1 MADNRYERN
10 KEMIVLKKKNEIKI
24 NIPSSLE
31 NLSLIRA
38 LVKTYLDI
46 HHIESKDVFQLLSAV
61 DELATNVVEHG
72 YQYQNGDII
81 IEIQKDNDVI
91 HLVVEDNGLGFDE
104 KKKSKEE
111 GGMGL
116 FLAKAI
122 ADDFR
127 IEKKINGTIFKI
139 EKKVRE
145 AK

>member
-1 MADNRYERN
+1 M
-10 KEMIVLKKKNEIKI
+10 KKKNEIKI

-46 HHIESKDVFQLLSAV
+46 HHIESRDVFQLLSAV

-81 IEIQKDNDVI
+81 IEIQKNNDII

-104 KKKSKEE
+104 EKTSKEE

-122 ADDFR
+122 ADDFK

>member
-1 MADNRYERN
+1 MTD
-10 KEMIVLKKKNEIKI
+10 LKKKNEIKI

-46 HHIESKDVFQLLSAV
+46 HHIESKDVFQLLSVV

-72 YQYQNGDII
+72 YQYKNGDII

-91 HLVVEDNGLGFDE
+91 HLVVEDNGLGFNEE
-104 KKKSKEE
+104 KISKEE

-139 EKKVRE
+139 EKKIRE

>member
-1 MADNRYERN
+1 M
-10 KEMIVLKKKNEIKI
+10 KKKNEIKI

-46 HHIESKDVFQLLSAV
+46 HHIESRDVFQLLSAV

-72 YQYQNGDII
+72 YQYQSGDII
-81 IEIQKDNDVI
+81 IEIQKNNDII

-104 KKKSKEE
+104 EKTSKEE

-122 ADDFR
+122 ADDFK